1 MKIMIEMDPR
11 DVWRLQDAAE
21 KRGVTPGEVLRG
33 ELARK
38 RSFMEYHDRI
48 RSRVLAGMSD
58 REIADEMGAGVTSIR
73 DIRQVH
79 LKLPANRKAR

>member
-1 MKIMIEMDPR
+1 MKIMLDMDPR

-21 KRGVTPGEVLRG
+21 KRGITPGEVLRD

-38 RSFMEYHDRI
+38 RSFMEYHNRI
-48 RSRVLAGMSD
+48 RSRVLAGLSD